1 MRHHSLNVD
10 SKILASVGMK
20 DAIWIATESNE
31 IKQVLLP
38 NLEVVLTL
46 SSTKLELND
55 YSEGAITKTKE
66 NALVFGGNRGF
77 HYFHPELLTFDQFTD
92 IPSQKPQLVS
102 LKLFGKEQTLGQSDS
117 ILDKPINLKESLTLS
132 MNDSR
137 FSLGFAVL
145 NAISPSTVKY
155 RYRMNGLDKTWTQA
169 GKERPAAPQGN

>member
-1 MRHHSLNVD
+1 MGSIDGKIKLYDPVKDVVSNVIDFSTKGTSRPPKFMDVYLWGNYYWLTTHTSGIYQLDKNTLNVVRHHSLKVD

-92 IPSQKPQLVS
+92 IP
-102 LKLFGKEQTLGQSDS
+102 
-117 ILDKPINLKESLTLS
+117 
-132 MNDSR
+132 
-137 FSLGFAVL
+137 
-145 NAISPSTVKY
+145 
-155 RYRMNGLDKTWTQA
+155 
-169 GKERPAAPQGN
+169 